1 MKRSNSV
8 NDMKNGTDVNDISNE
23 KDTAGLIENAMEDDT
38 LLIATSGLT
47 DSQIELYQLPG
58 CKQVGMIPAPNEVK
72 GKTGMVMALHILHTM
87 SSSLIIIVGYENGRT
102 SVFKRTAFGAQG
114 QWEQTYTSQPHLQP
128 ILSLDIDWKL
138 GMYFTSAADAIIA
151 RHPFQQADTIPSKDV
166 QTKHSGQQGLRVRND
181 GKVFATAGWDSR
193 IRVYSAK
200 TLKELAVLKWHK
212 EGCYTVAFADVLDS
226 STGSSHDSQRRL
238 EGGHLVRQTM
248 SQRRETTAQSTH
260 WLAAGSKDGKISL
273 WEIY

>member
-1 MKRSNSV
+1 MN
-8 NDMKNGTDVNDISNE
+8 NGTSVNDISNE
-23 KDTAGLIENAMEDDT
+23 KDTAGLIESAMEDDT
-38 LLIATSGLT
+38 LLIATSGST

-87 SSSLIIIVGYENGRT
+87 SLSLIIIVGYENGRT
-102 SVFKRTAFGAQG
+102 SVFKRTTFGGQG
-114 QWEQTYTSQPHLQP
+114 QWEQTYTSQPHSQP
-128 ILSLDIDWKL
+128 ILSLDIDWNL

-151 RHPFQQADTIPSKDV
+151 RHPFQQADTTPSKDV

-181 GKVFATAGWDSR
+181 GKIFATAGWDSR
-193 IRVYSAK
+193 VRVYSAK

-212 EGCYTVAFADVLDS
+212 EGCYAVAFGDILDS
-226 STGSSHDSQRRL
+226 SNGSSHSTQRRL
-238 EGGHLVRQTM
+238 EGGHLVRQTV
-248 SQRRETTAQSTH
+248 SQRRETKAQSTH